1 VTNNDAAPA
10 TSNSALRALGLPV
23 PIRVR
28 TDEDGL
34 PLELLVPRRGARPLA
49 PQTHRRSPA
58 RTSDARRHAVE
69 AIEELWRV
77 AEEWWRE
84 RPIRRTY
91 VRLLVDG
98 GRPLTIYRDEVG
110 IDGRPAWYLQR
121 YATSE
126 GALLG
131 DSALGAAALDQERAP

>member
-1 VTNNDAAPA
+1 M
-10 TSNSALRALGLPV
+10 
-23 PIRVR
+23 
-28 TDEDGL
+28 E
-34 PLELLVPRRGARPLA
+34 EL
-49 PQTHRRSPA
+49 RRSANVPF
-58 RTSDARRHAVE
+58 
-69 AIEELWRV
+69 
-77 AEEWWRE
+77 E
-84 RPIRRTY
+84 RPIGRTY